1 MKYTV
6 GETFVGAGGSFLGF
20 KNKGFKSIYVNDL
33 DSNFLK
39 TLVYN
44 NPELEREAFIDDRP
58 IEKVDAKSIL
68 EKTGLKKGELDVLFG
83 GVVCKGHSLAGV
95 RDPNDPRNTLYLE
108 QLRLVKE
115 LKPKIS
121 VIENV
126 PAMAQTLIPN
136 SDLPADIKERI
147 TYVWQKLE
155 DFKGIRAELT
165 KKGKDLTNE
174 EKQLYESIKAEK
186 KELEQVIKANS
197 VGLIEDMKN
206 QYEKMGYRVYI
217 QNLNAAWYGSHTK
230 RVRIIIVAVRNDISG
245 EYEFPYIQYYS
256 RDLGNSIKGVKM
268 AEKIKQ
274 PKTTEDALKMIDAI
288 KNNPTVDEDNK
299 PMTHADKTVERF
311 KYIPQGQN
319 IVSVMDKVP
328 SHLKISK
335 YYSRGNTMR
344 LDPNKPSPT
353 LVPGHSNFPVHPTE
367 HRSITVREAAV
378 ISGFPIDYKFFGSH
392 TKRCEQVGNAVPIE
406 LAEAVA
412 ESVKKFLDNN
422 LK

>member
-6 GETFVGAGGSFLGF
+6 AETFVGAGGSFLGF

-33 DSNFLK
+33 DTNFLK

-44 NPELEREAFIDDRP
+44 NPELEKEAFIDDRP
-58 IEKVDAKSIL
+58 IEKVDIKSIF
-68 EKTGLKKGELDVLFG
+68 EKTGLKKRELDVLFG

-115 LKPKIS
+115 LEPKIS

-136 SDLPADIKERI
+136 SDLAPDIKERI
-147 TYVWQKLE
+147 SYVWQKLE
-155 DFKGIRAELT
+155 DFKGKRAELT
-165 KKGKDLTNE
+165 KKGKDLTDD
-174 EKQLYESIKAEK
+174 EKKLYESIKAEK
-186 KELEQVIKANS
+186 KELEQVIKENS

-217 QNLNAAWYGSHTK
+217 QNLNAAWYGAHTK
-230 RVRIIIVAVRNDISG
+230 RVRIIIVAIRNDISG
-245 EYEFPYIQYYS
+245 EYEFPEIQYYS
-256 RDLGNSIKGVKM
+256 KDLGNSINGVKM

-274 PKTTEDALKMIDAI
+274 PKTTGDALKLIDAI
-288 KNNPTVDEDNK
+288 KNSPDVDEDNK
-299 PMTHADKTVERF
+299 PMTHAEKTVERF

-378 ISGFPIDYKFFGSH
+378 ISGFPVDYKFFGSH
-392 TKRCEQVGNAVPIE
+392 TKRCEQVGNAVPVE

-412 ESVKKFLDNN
+412 ESVKKFLDEN